1 MEDSGI
7 DSDSKSI
14 SYGCVGATSGWSGH
28 DTSMAARK
36 ENTPHESNLQEAEN
50 QKDEINETIPTS
62 SSQLMTTVQL
72 QKRLEKQIQQARKIR
87 KEAGNDSEVHP
98 KKSLISRNRLT
109 VPSKSQVPVV
119 TKSDE
124 HPLVTWESESD
135 DDYEFHSLS
144 KSATREITQQL
155 IRDGYN
161 LDLTPDDEDLDLIP
175 PKPLNQRCACFPVIQ
190 KPVTEKMIATFE
202 TTGPTI
208 GPSIRYICWTDMAK

>member
-7 DSDSKSI
+7 DSDSKSN
-14 SYGCVGATSGWSGH
+14 SNSCVGAPSVCNGH
-28 DTSMAARK
+28 ESSMAVRK
-36 ENTPHESNLQEAEN
+36 ENKTEESNLQEVEN
-50 QKDEINETIPTS
+50 QKDEIGETIPTS

-87 KEAGNDSEVHP
+87 KEVGNDNEIHP
-98 KKSLISRNRLT
+98 KKSLIPRSRLT

-135 DDYEFHSLS
+135 DDYEFHPMN
-144 KSATREITQQL
+144 KSTTREITQQL

-175 PKPLNQRCACFPVIQ
+175 PKPLNQRCSCCNVNYLCLIQ
-190 KPVTEKMIATFE
+190 
-202 TTGPTI
+202 
-208 GPSIRYICWTDMAK
+208 